1 MPRITLDAGH
11 GSFKDNLRKI
21 YSTSGKRTPDGIP
34 EWEYN
39 NKVVKAIIA
48 YLSNYEDVLI
58 LRVDDPTGKT
68 DVPLSERVRKI
79 NAFKSDAHGSIHHN
93 ALKGV
98 WFDTAG
104 GIETLVRPG
113 TKHYEKSLKL
123 AKLVH
128 PKYVKSMNLRDRG
141 IKQRTDLMMISDA
154 LNCPSILTEGG
165 FMDSRIDRRAMDNDA
180 MLKAQGEA
188 IAQGY
193 VEYFNLKKKESV
205 KMEVIDLTDG
215 QQNAKNKLV
224 KHGML
229 SEGFEFPN
237 NQAGQALLT
246 FTTMMAPLLDKLEK
260 KGSL

>member
-1 MPRITLDAGH
+1 MPRFTFDAGH
-11 GSFKDNLRKI
+11 GSYKDFLKKL
-21 YSTSGKRTPDGIP
+21 YSTNGKRTPDGIP
-34 EWEYN
+34 EWEYS

-48 YLSNYEDVLI
+48 YLSQYEDVLI

-68 DVPLSERVRKI
+68 DVPLAERVKRI
-79 NAFKSDAHGSIHHN
+79 NAFKSDAHGSIHFN

-98 WFDTAG
+98 WFETAG

-113 TKHYEKSLKL
+113 TKHYDKSLKL

-128 PKYVKSMNLRDRG
+128 PKYVKAMGLRDRG

-165 FMDSRIDRRAMDNDA
+165 FMDSRIDRKAMDNDV

-193 VEYFNLKKKESV
+193 VEYFKLKKKESV
-205 KMEVIDLTDG
+205 KVEVIQLNDG
-215 QQNAKNKLV
+215 QQNAKDKLV
-224 KHGML
+224 KHGMM
-229 SEGFEFPN
+229 SAGFEFPN
-237 NQAGQALLT
+237 NDVGQAVLT
-246 FTTMMAPLLDKLEK
+246 MTTMIAPLIDKLEK

>member
-1 MPRITLDAGH
+1 MPRFTFDAGH
-11 GSFKDNLRKI
+11 GSFKDALRKV
-21 YSTSGKRTPDGIP
+21 YSTSGKRTPEGIP

-48 YLSNYEDVLI
+48 YLSQYEDVLI

-79 NAFKSDAHGSIHHN
+79 NAFKSDAHCSVHHN

-98 WFDTAG
+98 WFATAG

-113 TKHYEKSLKL
+113 TKHYDKSLKI

-128 PKYVKSMNLRDRG
+128 PKYVKAMGLRDRG
-141 IKQRTDLMMISDA
+141 IKQRTDLMMISNA

-165 FMDSRIDRRAMDNDA
+165 FMDSRIDRKAMDNDA

-193 VEYFNLKKKESV
+193 VEYFKLKKKESV

-215 QQNAKNKLV
+215 QMNAVKKLA

-229 SEGFEFPN
+229 TENFVFPN
-237 NQAGQALLT
+237 NHLGQSLLT
-246 FTTMMAPLLDKLEK
+246 FTTMMAPLIDKLEK
-260 KGSL
+260 NGSL